1 MLGVFEAK
9 ATIPASL
16 GSAATEQEK
25 GRLFREVVGIKKL
38 HLGRVV
44 GRENKTSSDHQP
56 LGSTSSFLFRV
67 AMFLREARS
76 RRSLSL

>member
-25 GRLFREVVGIKKL
+25 GRLFREGVQEEGAWSMISGMRGVWGQVYT
-38 HLGRVV
+38 G
-44 GRENKTSSDHQP
+44 GQ
-56 LGSTSSFLFRV
+56 
-67 AMFLREARS
+67 
-76 RRSLSL
+76 